1 MPSSIRN
8 QRLTQV
14 QKDAWIGDAILAL
27 WARLRILQESGAI
40 DGPHYARITSNHC
53 LAAIAEP
60 SEAEA
65 RIGRAYLSGGLDAA
79 FSWLDH
85 NLLPILQ
92 KQEANRL
99 KALSR
104 PRPPRPSA
112 ERS

>member
-1 MPSSIRN
+1 MPSSKRN

-14 QKDAWIGDAILAL
+14 QQDAWIGDAVLAL
-27 WARLRILQESGAI
+27 WARLRILQETGGI
-40 DGPHYARITSNHC
+40 DGPHCARITSNQC

-65 RIGRAYLSGGLDAA
+65 RIGRAFLSGGLPAA
-79 FSWLDH
+79 FSWLDQ

-92 KQEANRL
+92 KQEAKRL

-104 PRPPRPSA
+104 RQTPS
-112 ERS
+112 